1 MSSRHLNPDIC
12 QQIQSI
18 NKEKEGKI
26 LFLHGLNVR
35 FALVLHATFLVASS
49 QEGYGKTK
57 ENTEKNDVVIE
68 ENQLLPYKQG

>member
-1 MSSRHLNPDIC
+1 M
-12 QQIQSI
+12 
-18 NKEKEGKI
+18 
-26 LFLHGLNVR
+26 HGLNVR

-68 ENQLLPYKQG
+68 EKQLLPYKQG